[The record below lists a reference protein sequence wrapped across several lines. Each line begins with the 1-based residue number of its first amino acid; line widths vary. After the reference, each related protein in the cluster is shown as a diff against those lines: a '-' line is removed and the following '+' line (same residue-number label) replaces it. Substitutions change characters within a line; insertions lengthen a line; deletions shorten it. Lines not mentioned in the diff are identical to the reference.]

1 MLKNSSEADLHSRLS
16 GQFSTSRQSYFL
28 KKPPGF
34 ESPKPFGGSNQP
46 TQSQETPQNISSDMR
61 VHTENY
67 SFHSP
72 KRNISGPNIRSRESD
87 ISNNYYFSA
96 KVQEPPIKSE
106 RMMTAGLRERVIS
119 KSTLK
124 DRPKSFEK
132 GASRAMRGTR
142 ETNDSTQYST
152 ISEINNVIMENL
164 SFINHCKTN
173 TRVSN
178 SFLTPR
184 KKESINNSYQTE
196 GGQRK
201 ILAANQSRQ
210 ESQTPEGDLINL
222 AQLLTEHEPKKE
234 VGTGGTPVVSVQLK
248 RIVTDPT
255 EGKYTSGGGQ

>member
-1 MLKNSSEADLHSRLS
+1 
-16 GQFSTSRQSYFL
+16 L
-28 KKPPGF
+28 KKPAGF
-34 ESPKPFGGSNQP
+34 ESPKPFGGYNQP

-61 VHTENY
+61 VNTENY
-67 SFHSP
+67 SLHSP
-72 KRNISGPNIRSRESD
+72 KRNVTGPNIRSRESD

-96 KVQEPPIKSE
+96 KVQDQQPMKSE

-132 GASRAMRGTR
+132 NTSRAMRGTR

-164 SFINHCKTN
+164 SFINQCKTN

-184 KKESINNSYQTE
+184 KKENIINSSYQTE

-201 ILAANQSRQ
+201 ILAADQSRQ
-210 ESQTPEGDLINL
+210 ENQTPEGDLINL

-234 VGTGGTPVVSVQLK
+234 TVNGTPVVSVQLK

-255 EGKYTSGGGQ
+255 EGKYTSGGGQYIINEFLKLT